1 MEGVGVVG
9 AAAALRRGQ
18 LLAEHDVIVRRR
30 WGSDLAVV
38 NETTNYLVPSSR
50 GFVDWGCLRPPG
62 GGRRVRPWQLA
73 LCARPVGPRGR
84 PARPGPGGC
93 FSQGRPRRCSPDLDI
108 SLDLIAKQAN
118 QFKILQDRFRQA
130 WRVGALG
137 DLAEFQAEFDTRM
150 SEMDALRSSSL
161 PPPERF
167 FKRAQTKV
175 QSGDYSFEADPGS
188 AG

>member
-1 MEGVGVVG
+1 MDARTESIVGECKRQEESCLYTSTALFEWLKFLRCWKIVFVVSPIVL
-9 AAAALRRGQ
+9 AAVATALP
-18 LLAEHDVIVRRR
+18 AEADR
-30 WGSDLAVV
+30 
-38 NETTNYLVPSSR
+38 
-50 GFVDWGCLRPPG
+50 
-62 GGRRVRPWQLA
+62 
-73 LCARPVGPRGR
+73 
-84 PARPGPGGC
+84 GPGGFGAVC
-93 FSQGRPRRCSPDLDI
+93 TILAGMAMAIYKALDLDI